1 VIEGGVI
8 IIKEARYKVD
18 DRAEK
23 EAELKAKRVK
33 RRAKKEQKD
42 TLKNKENSFI

>member
-1 VIEGGVI
+1 VTEGEVIT
-8 IIKEARYKVD
+8 IKEARYKVN

-33 RRAKKEQKD
+33 RRVKKE
-42 TLKNKENSFI
+42 

>member
-1 VIEGGVI
+1 VIGGGVI
-8 IIKEARYKVD
+8 TIEEARYKVD
-18 DRAEK
+18 DRTEK

-42 TLKNKENSFI
+42 ILKSREDSFI